1 MEYMTHA
8 QIKSKLTRN
17 GIKTIELDNKCIVV
31 TIDLDLGWGEKMEWF
46 ERFITLYGGFDL
58 KAFAHK
64 ISDDRVCIAYY
75 KV

>member
-1 MEYMTHA
+1 MTDT
-8 QIKSKLTRN
+8 QIKATLTRK

-31 TIDLDLGWGEKMEWF
+31 TIDFCSGWGEKMEWF